1 MKTRIHANL
10 ALLALAGPLALG
22 GCTVPG
28 MIMGAGATAGIAVAE
43 ERPVETAID
52 DLKIELEIKRLLLEE
67 DETLLAKVTADVV
80 ESRVLLTGTVDDH
93 DTRILVQ
100 RLAWST
106 QGVSQVISELQV
118 SGSSSLIQA
127 SRDMLISA
135 DLRAR
140 LMGDAGVKA
149 INYSIDTVRGTIY
162 LLGIAQSPQELQRVM
177 NHARNISGVRNIVP
191 HVRMKAETAQLNS

>member
-1 MKTRIHANL
+1 MKTRIHANF

>member
-1 MKTRIHANL
+1 MKTRIHANF

-127 SRDMLISA
+127 SKDMLISA